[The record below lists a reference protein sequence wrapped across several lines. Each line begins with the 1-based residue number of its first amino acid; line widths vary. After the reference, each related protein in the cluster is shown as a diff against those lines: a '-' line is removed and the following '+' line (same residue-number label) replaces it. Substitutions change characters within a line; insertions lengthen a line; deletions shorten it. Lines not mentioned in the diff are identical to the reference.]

1 MRDFDRVQATA
12 PRWARPV
19 PDGTGHWSHLFAH
32 VARHAVVVIV
42 CGECTEYGGDWE
54 AVHSLDTTVLGARDA
69 GYL

>member
-1 MRDFDRVQATA
+1 MG
-12 PRWARPV
+12 P
-19 PDGTGHWSHLFAH
+19 GTGPNLFAH